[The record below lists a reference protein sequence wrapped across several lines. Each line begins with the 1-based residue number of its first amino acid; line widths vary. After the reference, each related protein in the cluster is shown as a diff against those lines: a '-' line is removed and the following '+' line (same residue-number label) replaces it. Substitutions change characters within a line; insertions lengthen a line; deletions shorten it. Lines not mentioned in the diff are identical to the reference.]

1 MWSWEDTNKEQK
13 SASQTIKTSININ
26 ITQKNFYSIRDN
38 IIHANTFPDTNN
50 FDDEIIK
57 LSYI

>member
-1 MWSWEDTNKEQK
+1 MWNWEDTNKEQK

-38 IIHANTFPDTNN
+38 IYANTFQDTIN
-50 FDDEIIK
+50 FDDKIIK